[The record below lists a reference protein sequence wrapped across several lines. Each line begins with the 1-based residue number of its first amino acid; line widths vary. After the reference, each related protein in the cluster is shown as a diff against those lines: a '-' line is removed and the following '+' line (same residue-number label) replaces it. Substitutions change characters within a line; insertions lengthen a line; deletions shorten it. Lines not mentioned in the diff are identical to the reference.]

1 MRYSQLVAAAAAL
14 LAAAACA
21 DPLTSPAPTP
31 DMRASLATTGGGSP
45 KFSAKETDC
54 SSGSTSIY
62 CTYKITGLGNTDIVD
77 VFLTAVVS
85 VSGQCRNHGGQI
97 VEVKDW
103 RSTASGQ
110 QLNQRPENGQ
120 INGAIS
126 ISASAAASPS
136 ASQVCPNGQWTLTN
150 VSKVFVGGI
159 DLYAVVHRQDGSTER
174 VDSEY

>member
-1 MRYSQLVAAAAAL
+1 MRYSQLVAAAAF
-14 LAAAACA
+14 LAAVACA

-31 DMRASLATTGGGSP
+31 DMRASLATTGSGNP
-45 KFSAKETDC
+45 KFSAKDTDC
-54 SSGSTSIY
+54 SSSSTSIS
-62 CTYKITGLGNTDIVD
+62 CTYKITGLGNTDVVD

-103 RSTASGQ
+103 RTTASGQ
-110 QLNQRPENGQ
+110 QLSLRPENGQ
-120 INGAIS
+120 INGTITL
-126 ISASAAASPS
+126 SAGAASSPS

-159 DLYAVVHRQDGSTER
+159 DLYAIVHHQDGSTER
-174 VDSEY
+174 VDSEF